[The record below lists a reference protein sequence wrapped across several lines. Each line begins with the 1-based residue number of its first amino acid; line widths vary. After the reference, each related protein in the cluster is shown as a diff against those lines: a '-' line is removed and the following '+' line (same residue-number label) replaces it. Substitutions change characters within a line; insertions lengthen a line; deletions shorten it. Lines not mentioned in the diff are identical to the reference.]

1 MEHWAKVEAMHD
13 APRAVRKS
21 SPRLCLNLPRR
32 CEVDGRCCGAQ
43 ARLRARLGE
52 RFPVEAFNAARR
64 QLDPHNILANDVVNE
79 LFPL

>member
-1 MEHWAKVEAMHD
+1 MRREPCAK
-13 APRAVRKS
+13 APA
-21 SPRLCLNLPRR
+21 PLNLPRR

-43 ARLRARLGE
+43 ERLRARLGE